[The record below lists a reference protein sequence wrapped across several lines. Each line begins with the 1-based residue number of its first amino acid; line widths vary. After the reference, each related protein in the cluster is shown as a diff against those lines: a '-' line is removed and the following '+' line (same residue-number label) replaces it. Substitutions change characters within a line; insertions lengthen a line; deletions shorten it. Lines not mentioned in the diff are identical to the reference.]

1 MYHFAPRT
9 FFLRYLRT
17 MTQILT
23 QNVSTSP
30 IEKLRILILDCN
42 RFELATLS
50 DSLRMQGLDIVG
62 QVSDSHGAL
71 ELFRAVNP
79 DAIVI
84 NFQGCDHGC
93 VDLLDSFRGIDPRVG
108 IVLLTDSPDLRLY
121 GVHQDHLPRGTQ
133 LIEKSALAELRDI
146 RSAIEISLKEGARTG
161 WFANDWNS
169 ALNSLTDIQ
178 IETLRLLSLGL
189 SNSDIGKARYV
200 SEKSVEQTITRI
212 AQHLNVVHEKG
223 RNMRVILASE
233 YYKWL
238 GSPREHAI

>member
-1 MYHFAPRT
+1 MTTSA
-9 FFLRYLRT
+9 LR
-17 MTQILT
+17 
-23 QNVSTSP
+23 
-30 IEKLRILILDCN
+30 IEKPRILILDCN
-42 RFELATLS
+42 RFELATLA

-62 QVSDSHGAL
+62 QVSDADGAL
-71 ELFRAVNP
+71 ALYRAIHP
-79 DAIVI
+79 DALVI

-93 VDLLDSFRGIDPRVG
+93 VELLESFREIDPTLG

-121 GVHQDHLPRGTQ
+121 GIHQDQLPRGTQ

-146 RSAIEISLKEGARTG
+146 RSAIDISLKEGARTA
-161 WFANDWNS
+161 WLANDWNS
-169 ALNSLTDIQ
+169 SLNSLTDIQ

-189 SNSDIGKARYV
+189 SNSDIGKVRYV

-212 AQHLNVVHEKG
+212 AQHLHVVHEKG

-238 GSPREHAI
+238 GSPREHAM

>member
-1 MYHFAPRT
+1 MTTTA
-9 FFLRYLRT
+9 LRT
-17 MTQILT
+17 
-23 QNVSTSP
+23 
-30 IEKLRILILDCN
+30 EKPRILILDCN
-42 RFELATLS
+42 RFELATLA

-62 QVSDSHGAL
+62 QVSDTEGAL
-71 ELFRAVNP
+71 ALYSAIHPN
-79 DAIVI
+79 AIVI

-93 VDLLDSFRGIDPRVG
+93 VELLESFRAIDSKLG

-121 GVHQDHLPRGTQ
+121 GIHEDQLPRGTQ
-133 LIEKSALAELRDI
+133 LIEKSALADLRDI
-146 RSAIEISLKEGARTG
+146 RSAIEISLKEGVRTA
-161 WFANDWNS
+161 WLANDWDS
-169 ALNSLTDIQ
+169 SLNSLTNIQ

-212 AQHLNVVHEKG
+212 AQHLHVVHEKG

-238 GSPREHAI
+238 GSPREHAM

>member
-1 MYHFAPRT
+1 MTQNATTLLIEKPRT
-9 FFLRYLRT
+9 
-17 MTQILT
+17 
-23 QNVSTSP
+23 
-30 IEKLRILILDCN
+30 LILDCN
-42 RFELATLS
+42 RFELATLA

-62 QVSDSHGAL
+62 QVSDSHGAIQV
-71 ELFRAVNP
+71 FRAIHP
-79 DAIVI
+79 DAVLI

-93 VDLLDSFRGIDPRVG
+93 VELLESFREIDPSLG

-121 GVHQDHLPRGTQ
+121 GIHEDQLPRGTQ

-146 RSAIEISLKEGARTG
+146 RSAIDNSLKEGARTV
-161 WFANDWNS
+161 WLANDWDS
-169 ALNSLTDIQ
+169 SLSSLTDIQ

-212 AQHLNVVHEKG
+212 AQHLHVVHEKG

>member
-1 MYHFAPRT
+1 
-9 FFLRYLRT
+9 
-17 MTQILT
+17 MTTTTLQ
-23 QNVSTSP
+23 
-30 IEKLRILILDCN
+30 IEKPRVLILDCN
-42 RFELATLS
+42 RFELATLA
-50 DSLRMQGLDIVG
+50 DSLRMQGVDIVG
-62 QVSDSHGAL
+62 QVSDTEGAL
-71 ELFRAVNP
+71 QLFRAIDP
-79 DAIVI
+79 DAILI

-93 VDLLDSFRGIDPRVG
+93 VELLESFREIDPTLG

-121 GVHQDHLPRGTQ
+121 GIHQDQLPRGTQ

-146 RSAIEISLKEGARTG
+146 RSAIEISLKDGARTT
-161 WFANDWNS
+161 WLANDWDS
-169 ALNSLTDIQ
+169 SLNSLTDIQ

-212 AQHLNVVHEKG
+212 AQHLHVVHEKG

-238 GSPREHAI
+238 GSPREHAM

>member
-1 MYHFAPRT
+1 
-9 FFLRYLRT
+9 
-17 MTQILT
+17 MTTTTPQ
-23 QNVSTSP
+23 
-30 IEKLRILILDCN
+30 IEKPRVLILDCN
-42 RFELATLS
+42 RFELATLA

-62 QVSDSHGAL
+62 QASDSDGVL
-71 ELFRAVNP
+71 QLFRAVHP

-93 VDLLDSFRGIDPRVG
+93 VELLESFREIDPTLG

-121 GVHQDHLPRGTQ
+121 GIRQDQLPRGTQ

-146 RSAIEISLKEGARTG
+146 RSAIDISLKEGARTA
-161 WFANDWNS
+161 WLANDWDS
-169 ALNSLTDIQ
+169 SLNSLTDIQ

-189 SNSDIGKARYV
+189 SNSDIGKVRYV

-212 AQHLNVVHEKG
+212 AQHLHVVHEKG

-238 GSPREHAI
+238 GSPREHAM

>member
-1 MYHFAPRT
+1 MTTTA
-9 FFLRYLRT
+9 LR
-17 MTQILT
+17 
-23 QNVSTSP
+23 
-30 IEKLRILILDCN
+30 IEKPRILILDCN
-42 RFELATLS
+42 RFELATLA

-62 QVSDSHGAL
+62 QVSDSEGAL
-71 ELFRAVNP
+71 ALYRAVHP
-79 DAIVI
+79 DAVVI

-93 VDLLDSFRGIDPRVG
+93 VELLENFREIDPTLG

-121 GVHQDHLPRGTQ
+121 GIRQEELPRGTQ

-146 RSAIEISLKEGARTG
+146 RHAIEISLKVGARTA
-161 WFANDWNS
+161 WLANDWDS
-169 ALNSLTDIQ
+169 SLNSLTDIQ

-189 SNSDIGKARYV
+189 SNSDIGKVRYV

-212 AQHLNVVHEKG
+212 AQHLHVVHEKG